1 MKNSLVIILCLLS
14 VSSFSQKQINVSQS
28 TAGVK
33 SVVMD
38 FKYPELI
45 VITTWDKDEIVISGK
60 SNINNGENDEAFK
73 LNIEK
78 EGDQLTIRSEIENL
92 EDLPKRIMI
101 KRNGEKYY
109 FDTDDFHDPK
119 IKAFLEEKGGGHQY
133 QMHGVIKE
141 ITLEIKVPKTI
152 FLDVRAKYGL
162 VEIKNVLNALV
173 VDAKYGGIDIS
184 LQTNSPRDI
193 VAKTKHGEMF
203 SDLDMQINP
212 KESEHNQYY
221 KWTSISAKLS
231 GGGPKCSLE
240 SKYGNIYIRKL

>member
-1 MKNSLVIILCLLS
+1 MISGYTVA
-14 VSSFSQKQINVSQS
+14 QKQVNVSQS
-28 TAGVK
+28 TAGIKNVI
-33 SVVMD
+33 MD

-45 VITTWDKDEIVISGK
+45 VVTAWDKDEIAITGK
-60 SNINNGENDEAFK
+60 SSINNGENDDAFK
-73 LNIEK
+73 INIEK
-78 EGDQLTIRSEIENL
+78 EGDQLSIKSEIENL

-109 FDTDDFHDPK
+109 FDTEDFNDPK

-141 ITLEIKVPKTI
+141 ISLEVKVPKTI
-152 FLDVRAKYGL
+152 MLDIRAKYGL
-162 VEIKNVLNALV
+162 VEVKNVVNSLV

-184 LQTNSPRDI
+184 LPINTPRDI

-203 SDLDMQINP
+203 SDMDMQIDP
-212 KESEHNQYY
+212 KESMHNQYY

-231 GGGPKCSLE
+231 GGGTKCSLE